1 MRIGAVLALVLALIG
16 PASAGPCKNDIPPPQ
31 PSANEVMPSCRSYL
45 KGTRRYLGQGK
56 DADCVVNFALAE
68 IFSPPEICIPEA
80 ATGAQ
85 KLAVAIKYIEE
96 HPEDWHLEFIQLVHA
111 AWLDAWP
118 CKP

>member
-1 MRIGAVLALVLALIG
+1 M
-16 PASAGPCKNDIPPPQ
+16 PA
-31 PSANEVMPSCRSYL
+31 YL